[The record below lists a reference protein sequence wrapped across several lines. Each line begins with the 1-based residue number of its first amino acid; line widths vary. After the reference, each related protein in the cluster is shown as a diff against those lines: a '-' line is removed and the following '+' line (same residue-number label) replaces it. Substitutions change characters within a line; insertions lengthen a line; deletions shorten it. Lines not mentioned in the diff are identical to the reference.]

1 VADQP
6 TCGQGLAE
14 HAAVPLA
21 LAKLIDALAE
31 NLERHMPALDVADD
45 AARQEHDAYASLAA
59 QHRQI
64 AAQLYEVG
72 EEMAGYR
79 DLPMGRHDEARLAS
93 PEVLEAFER
102 FVAAEKDALA
112 LLDGGVRRDEA
123 MLRQARG

>member
-31 NLERHMPALDVADD
+31 NLERHMPALDLADD

-64 AAQLYEVG
+64 AAQLREVG

-79 DLPMGRHDEARLAS
+79 DLPMGRHDEAQLAS
-93 PEVLEAFER
+93 PELLDAFVR
-102 FVAAEKDALA
+102 FVDVERDILA
-112 LLDGGVRRDEA
+112 LLEDGLKRDEA
-123 MLRQARG
+123 TLRQARG